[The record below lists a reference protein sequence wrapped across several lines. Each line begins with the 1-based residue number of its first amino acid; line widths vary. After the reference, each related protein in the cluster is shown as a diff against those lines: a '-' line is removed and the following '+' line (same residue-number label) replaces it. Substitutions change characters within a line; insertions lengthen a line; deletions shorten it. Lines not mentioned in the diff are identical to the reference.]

1 MTVVAFPRP
10 LLDRQRARLAV
21 RERQLVVLQQ
31 RQAEELRVAL
41 ERVETERR
49 ALALLEENSP
59 RPEPRANETP
69 GSSNPV

>member
-1 MTVVAFPRP
+1 MAVLAFPRP
-10 LLDRQRARLAV
+10 LLDRQRARLAE
-21 RERQLVVLQQ
+21 RERQLAVLRQ